1 VFPVGTEVYHRFH
14 GTKLLEA
21 LQYPMDGK
29 LVPHRV
35 TQCEA
40 PQCEAPQCEAP
51 QCEAPQCAIYCKP
64 GLREDT

>member
-1 VFPVGTEVYHRFH
+1 
-14 GTKLLEA
+14 
-21 LQYPMDGK
+21 MDGK